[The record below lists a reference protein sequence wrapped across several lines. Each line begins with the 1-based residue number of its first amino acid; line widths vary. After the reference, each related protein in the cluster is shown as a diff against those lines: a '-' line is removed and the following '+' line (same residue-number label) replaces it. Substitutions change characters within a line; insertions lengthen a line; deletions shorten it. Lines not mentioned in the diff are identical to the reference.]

1 MTYVKG
7 LHDFEE
13 TKERLTKYSKWEQ
26 QEARTIILK
35 YVENMKLMLGNMA
48 DDEGEQV

>member
-13 TKERLTKYSKWEQ
+13 TKERVAKYPLWEQ
-26 QEARTIILK
+26 QEARIIIMNAVARFK
-35 YVENMKLMLGNMA
+35 MMLGNM
-48 DDEGEQV
+48 DEEGEQV